1 MTRLVEGTTLDGRK
15 IMVETDFLP
24 GDYLKPLKED
34 QIKSVS
40 TKRLLKEVKAL
51 ALEIDNSRYSLT
63 LKEQKMLRA
72 IEEEIIQRT
81 TK

>member
-1 MTRLVEGTTLDGRK
+1 MKLVEGTTLDGRK
-15 IMVETDFLP
+15 IMVETDYIP

-34 QIKSVS
+34 QIKSAS
-40 TKRLLKEVKAL
+40 TKRLLKEFKAL

-63 LKEQKMLRA
+63 LREQKMIQE
-72 IEEEIIQRT
+72 IEKEIIQRT